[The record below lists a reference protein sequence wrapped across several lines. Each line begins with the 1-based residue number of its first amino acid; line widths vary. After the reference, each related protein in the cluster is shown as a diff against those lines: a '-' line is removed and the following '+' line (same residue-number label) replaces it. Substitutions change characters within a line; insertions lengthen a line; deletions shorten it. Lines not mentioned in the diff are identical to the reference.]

1 MGEPVKTTF
10 DDTMT
15 LMEACRKYN
24 ADIKQVVT
32 LFELIGGLSEEKARH
47 VLYALSSVH
56 RRSCRKGPAAY
67 AGVRT
72 AKNHH

>member
-24 ADIKQVVT
+24 ADIGQVVT

-47 VLYALSSVH
+47 VLYQASI
-56 RRSCRKGPAAY
+56 A
-67 AGVRT
+67 
-72 AKNHH
+72 

>member
-1 MGEPVKTTF
+1 MVEPVKTTF

-24 ADIKQVVT
+24 ADIGQVVT

-47 VLYALSSVH
+47 VLYQASIAAAAEKVLPLM
-56 RRSCRKGPAAY
+56 PA
-67 AGVRT
+67 
-72 AKNHH
+72 